1 MNQRSCLLSDFL
13 TLSLGTL
20 LNSGY
25 AAVLYDCD
33 ISNDASKVGTLKD
46 LGVLGVWERSLV
58 SVVVGLS
65 LFWSKLVTPSSSDF
79 PGCLADGSRPDMN
92 SMLCFKL
99 SSLSYWKDD

>member
-33 ISNDASKVGTLKD
+33 ISNDASKVGTLKGPGCAGC
-46 LGVLGVWERSLV
+46 LGALAGVC
-58 SVVVGLS
+58 GCGS
-65 LFWSKLVTPSSSDF
+65 LFVLVQAGDPF
-79 PGCLADGSRPDMN
+79 FFRLPGLLGRWVEAGHELDA
-92 SMLCFKL
+92 LL
-99 SSLSYWKDD
+99 